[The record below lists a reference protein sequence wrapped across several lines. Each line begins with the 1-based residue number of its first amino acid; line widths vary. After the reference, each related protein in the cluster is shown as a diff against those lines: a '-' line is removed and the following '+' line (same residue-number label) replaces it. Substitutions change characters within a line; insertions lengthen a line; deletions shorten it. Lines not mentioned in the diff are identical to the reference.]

1 MFRHQAVHQISFSQ
15 IEEIILKSVSAES
28 VFDKKLTNIYIFPF
42 FKYFEKMNFANLKKG
57 FNRKDRKKEKYDV
70 QVRNALSDQSLIY
83 SYGKTFNFH

>member
-28 VFDKKLTNIYIFPF
+28 VFDKKLTNIYFSI